1 MPITKNGKDGIGMTS
16 LIDVAS
22 SDFAGYLDFSNR
34 WNGSIYCVFTIRH
47 TIF

>member
-22 SDFAGYLDFSNR
+22 SDFAGYLDFSNAFM
-34 WNGSIYCVFTIRH
+34 GDV
-47 TIF
+47 